1 MRQQLTK
8 IGWQFLVKWKDV
20 IDSWVQSKDLKESN
34 PLEVAKYAT
43 ARGVKDKTDF
53 SWWVPYTKRKCDFIM
68 TAVSSRV

>member
-43 ARGVKDKTDF
+43 ARGVEDETDF